1 MLDRIL
7 EQERA
12 LVQILEADPKPT
24 HLKPCWQDTE
34 VMESIVSALKPV
46 SDLTDFL
53 SGEERVT
60 ASCLKPLLS
69 DLHDEALA
77 EKEEELGGATLKVD
91 IQQRI
96 KQYMKRKY
104 DDDESIKSMLNISS
118 CLDLRFMLKKCSD
131 DKAFVVRQ
139 SIV

>member
-12 LVQILEADPKPT
+12 LVKILGADPKIT

-34 VMESIVSALKPV
+34 VMESIVSTLKPV
-46 SDLTDFL
+46 SDFTDIL
-53 SGEERVT
+53 SGEERVN
-60 ASCLKPLLS
+60 ASCLKTLLS
-69 DLHDEALA
+69 HLHDEALA
-77 EKEEELGGATLKVD
+77 EKEEELGGTILKVD

-104 DDDESIKSMLNISS
+104 DDDESIKNISS
-118 CLDLRFMLKKCSD
+118 
-131 DKAFVVRQ
+131 
-139 SIV
+139 